1 MKKHI
6 YTLLIL
12 LPFFSFS
19 QQFYKI
25 DSTIQSEIAS
35 KNISGGVAF
44 IYQNG
49 KVIHHKAYGFSSIAD
64 HQLMDTNSIFRI
76 ASQTKA
82 IVSIAFLQLVDKNKI
97 SLDDPIEKYIPVFRH
112 QKVALIAKDT
122 MLFVEKNRSIT
133 ISDLLTHT
141 AGISSVDEYPKF
153 RFLFEQYKLSQSI
166 SNGYKNL
173 EEEVNQIAKM
183 PLVHQPGD
191 RFSYGFCTDVIGRL
205 IEVVSGLPLDKYL
218 KKNIFDPLNMEDT
231 YFYLPETKKSR
242 LVKVYTKFSKD
253 SLMEIKPAVFP
264 VNYPLDKNNQFYS
277 AIGGLVSTTHDY
289 SQFLICLLNKGKTT
303 NGKQMISE
311 QLLDQFWTNQI
322 GDKTFVFGGVK
333 SLNNFGLGVGLTTKA
348 GQVINHASEGSFF
361 WGGAFNTAYMVDRKR
376 NLITL
381 FYFQRAPFVLPPLLS
396 KLEKTTID
404 ITDQIKNAY

>member
-1 MKKHI
+1 MKKI
-6 YTLLIL
+6 QSALIVML
-12 LPFFSFS
+12 LPLLSFS
-19 QQFYKI
+19 QQFNAI
-25 DSTIQSEIAS
+25 DSTIQSEIAL
-35 KNISGGVAF
+35 KNISGGVAY

-49 KVIHHKAYGFSSIAD
+49 KVVHHKAYGYSSIAD

-82 IVSIAFLQLVDKNKI
+82 IVSIAFLQLVNKNKI
-97 SLDDPIEKYIPVFRH
+97 SLDDPIEKYIPVFKH

-133 ISDLLTHT
+133 IRDLLTHT
-141 AGISSVDEYPKF
+141 AGISSVDEYSKF
-153 RFLFEQYKLSQSI
+153 KSLFDQYKLSQSL

-183 PLVHQPGD
+183 PLVHQPGE

-205 IEVVSGLPLDKYL
+205 IEVVSGFPLDKYL
-218 KKNIFDPLNMEDT
+218 KKNIFEPLNMEDT
-231 YFYLPETKKSR
+231 YFYLPESKKSR

-253 SLMEIKPAVFP
+253 SLMEINPGVFP

-289 SQFLICLLNKGKTT
+289 SQFLICLLNKGKTIK
-303 NGKQMISE
+303 GKQIISE
-311 QLLDQFWTNQI
+311 QILEQFWTNQI

-333 SLNNFGLGVGLTTKA
+333 SLNNFGLGVGLTTNA
-348 GQVINHASEGSFF
+348 GKIINHASEGSFF

-376 NLITL
+376 SLITL

-404 ITDQIKNAY
+404 IVDNQKN